1 MLKLMMLLL
10 LLLLPHIVVAQA
22 IHNVVVDDIAL
33 AVNVVS
39 NVNVTVVIVGVCC
52 CYWNQL

>member
-10 LLLLPHIVVAQA
+10 LLMLPHIVVAQA

-33 AVNVVS
+33 AVNVIADVD
-39 NVNVTVVIVGVCC
+39 VTVVIVGVYC